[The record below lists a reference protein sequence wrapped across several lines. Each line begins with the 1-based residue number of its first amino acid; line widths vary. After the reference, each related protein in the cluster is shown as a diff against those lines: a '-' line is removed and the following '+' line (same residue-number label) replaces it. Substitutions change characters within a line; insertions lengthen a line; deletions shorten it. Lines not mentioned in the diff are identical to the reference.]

1 MELSASQTGEQPIG
15 YRIDDL
21 YIDLSRQSVLRDG
34 VEIPLS
40 ALSFDLLLALTK
52 AAPRLVAFDELMHSA
67 WPGLI
72 VSPETLTQR
81 VKIVRDA
88 LGDNS
93 RMPRYIA
100 GVRGRGYRVLS
111 ATPVYQD
118 SRTDTPMPGP
128 VRRERTAAY
137 GFVVIVLAAAA
148 GIALFTVNEWPH
160 LREQRPEEANVI
172 EPPPRSIAV
181 LPFANMTG
189 NTQYEYISDGLTEE
203 LLNRLADVTEL
214 RVVGRTSSFHFKGR
228 SETLQQIG
236 SQLGVRFLIEGSV
249 RSSGERIRVT
259 IQLIDA
265 QTSFHVWSQT
275 YSREMSD
282 MLALQDEIAVAVVD
296 QLAPNL
302 LDAASRAIR
311 PQRNAEA
318 LELYLRAG
326 QFAKNIQLD
335 QIDDAI
341 RLYERALE
349 LDPEFG
355 EAYVGLANALAM
367 RRQAAELEPSE
378 ANFQRSSQLLRRA
391 IEIDPMSGDA
401 YANLGTEFMDRL
413 MLDEAAPLFERAIAL
428 RPNSAN
434 VNLKVSQFQ
443 AFAGWPPDRCLP
455 YAQEAERLD
464 PLNPFASVN
473 VGICLWHAHRNVEA
487 LQRIDHVNRVNPEF
501 WVGYWLRAAVLRD
514 LGKQTEA
521 MVAAQRALSLND
533 YSDTRLD
540 VAIGNAQLGNEA
552 QARAYLDWLR
562 DPSRGKYTHPT
573 WRAWVLVALGD
584 HQGALDALDLAYTQR
599 DWALIDVPHV
609 QHMLPLHGEPRF
621 KALVKKLGQERRAE
635 YVESVAQASAQP
647 ASAANQRDRP

>member
-1 MELSASQTGEQPIG
+1 
-15 YRIDDL
+15 
-21 YIDLSRQSVLRDG
+21 
-34 VEIPLS
+34 
-40 ALSFDLLLALTK
+40 
-52 AAPRLVAFDELMHSA
+52 
-67 WPGLI
+67 
-72 VSPETLTQR
+72 
-81 VKIVRDA
+81 
-88 LGDNS
+88 
-93 RMPRYIA
+93 
-100 GVRGRGYRVLS
+100 
-111 ATPVYQD
+111 
-118 SRTDTPMPGP
+118 
-128 VRRERTAAY
+128 
-137 GFVVIVLAAAA
+137 
-148 GIALFTVNEWPH
+148 
-160 LREQRPEEANVI
+160 
-172 EPPPRSIAV
+172 
-181 LPFANMTG
+181 MTG

-401 YANLGTEFMDRL
+401 YANLGTEFM
-413 MLDEAAPLFERAIAL
+413 
-428 RPNSAN
+428 
-434 VNLKVSQFQ
+434 
-443 AFAGWPPDRCLP
+443 
-455 YAQEAERLD
+455 
-464 PLNPFASVN
+464 
-473 VGICLWHAHRNVEA
+473 
-487 LQRIDHVNRVNPEF
+487 
-501 WVGYWLRAAVLRD
+501 AV
-514 LGKQTEA
+514 
-521 MVAAQRALSLND
+521 V
-533 YSDTRLD
+533 
-540 VAIGNAQLGNEA
+540 
-552 QARAYLDWLR
+552 
-562 DPSRGKYTHPT
+562 
-573 WRAWVLVALGD
+573 
-584 HQGALDALDLAYTQR
+584 
-599 DWALIDVPHV
+599 
-609 QHMLPLHGEPRF
+609 
-621 KALVKKLGQERRAE
+621 
-635 YVESVAQASAQP
+635 
-647 ASAANQRDRP
+647 

>member
-1 MELSASQTGEQPIG
+1 
-15 YRIDDL
+15 
-21 YIDLSRQSVLRDG
+21 
-34 VEIPLS
+34 
-40 ALSFDLLLALTK
+40 
-52 AAPRLVAFDELMHSA
+52 
-67 WPGLI
+67 
-72 VSPETLTQR
+72 
-81 VKIVRDA
+81 
-88 LGDNS
+88 
-93 RMPRYIA
+93 
-100 GVRGRGYRVLS
+100 
-111 ATPVYQD
+111 
-118 SRTDTPMPGP
+118 
-128 VRRERTAAY
+128 
-137 GFVVIVLAAAA
+137 
-148 GIALFTVNEWPH
+148 
-160 LREQRPEEANVI
+160 
-172 EPPPRSIAV
+172 
-181 LPFANMTG
+181 MTG

-434 VNLKVSQFQ
+434 VNLKVSQFH